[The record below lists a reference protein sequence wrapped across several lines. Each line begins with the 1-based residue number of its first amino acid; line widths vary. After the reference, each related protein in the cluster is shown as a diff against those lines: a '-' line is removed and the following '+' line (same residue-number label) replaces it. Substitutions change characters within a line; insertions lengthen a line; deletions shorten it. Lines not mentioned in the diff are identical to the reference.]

1 MPEIVV
7 MNPAPRRRR
16 RNSAKRRSPAQ
27 RAATARMLAA
37 NRRHNPAK
45 RRRSRVRHAIH
56 AVAGAVRRRV
66 RRYAR
71 RSNPAVRHYRRT
83 HGLTQDDL
91 AILLGSGGRSYISM
105 LESGDRVPHI
115 RDAVLLSWL
124 FDASPETL
132 FPAVYLTIHEHFGV

>member
-1 MPEIVV
+1 MQEPKH
-7 MNPAPRRRR
+7 P
-16 RNSAKRRSPAQ
+16 
-27 RAATARMLAA
+27 L
-37 NRRHNPAK
+37 
-45 RRRSRVRHAIH
+45 
-56 AVAGAVRRRV
+56 
-66 RRYAR
+66 
-71 RSNPAVRHYRRT
+71 VRHYRRT

-132 FPAVYLTIHEHFGV
+132 FPAVYLTIREHFRSNMGRLIELVTLQDGSADSERAMFLRDALKAVELANNSDPAGV